1 MNKPLDQLQHM
12 FIFLNWSKD
21 SQIHSWST
29 FLFTMQE
36 HVRKLTTVDM
46 EVIHGSGA
54 PSGEKHVLCW
64 LPPETK
70 NGDRRSVYKEAVKIV
85 VCG

>member
-1 MNKPLDQLQHM
+1 
-12 FIFLNWSKD
+12 
-21 SQIHSWST
+21 
-29 FLFTMQE
+29 MQE

-54 PSGEKHVLCW
+54 PAGEKHVFCW

-70 NGDRRSVYKEAVKIV
+70 NGGRRSAYKEAVKIV
-85 VCG
+85 VCN